1 MFVADF
7 FAGIIF
13 YFLLSEQRSSYGEH
27 RCVTHLYHIPL
38 GIFDCVMGKAVLPK
52 LFANYIVQ
60 AKCYSVQSQPA
71 TNRCCYTFVT
81 RVR

>member
-1 MFVADF
+1 MFLADF

-27 RCVTHLYHIPL
+27 RCVLTHLYHIPL

-60 AKCYSVQSQPA
+60 AKRCSVQS
-71 TNRCCYTFVT
+71 
-81 RVR
+81 